1 MTFCQL
7 IYQYEMAQA
16 YIIHIYYKYHE
27 VQLEN
32 STYSC
37 DESNFGIFSK
47 FRNLGVG
54 VILHHVTCIYE
65 NITISGKHLTLE
77 YQT

>member
-7 IYQYEMAQA
+7 IYQYQMVQA
-16 YIIHIYYKYHE
+16 YIIRIYYKYYP

-32 STYSC
+32 STNSC
-37 DESNFGIFSK
+37 DESNFGIFRK

-54 VILHHVTCIYE
+54 VILHHVARIYE
-65 NITISGKHLTLE
+65 NPTISSKYLALE